1 MQTGTAAYDPSMDP
15 GYPPDNA
22 LPDILRNE
30 MQLLLHLDSLR
41 HAQVQKVIGIAVSV
55 WQGIEKGA
63 EASAAELAR
72 EEERAEDWGTSEA
85 STSEEAAEE
94 KAYFEAF
101 TSLSKCESDHVS
113 VVDPADR
120 DHRHRNT
127 RGPSAITGYYGV
139 KRALSTGRYL
149 ATVNRR
155 SYGTYATA
163 EQAAHA
169 YDGAALRNNIAL
181 GYNKH
186 KLNFSRART
195 KKTPAVQ
202 HEPEAQLGE
211 DSSESGSD
219 SSRI

>member
-1 MQTGTAAYDPSMDP
+1 MDP
-15 GYPPDNA
+15 GYTPEDG
-22 LPDILRNE
+22 LPDRLRKE
-30 MQLLLHLDSLR
+30 MRLLLHLDSIV
-41 HAQVQKVIGIAVSV
+41 HSQVEKVIDVAVTE
-55 WQGIEKGA
+55 WQAAEKGA
-63 EASAAELAR
+63 VASAAELAR
-72 EEERAEDWGTSEA
+72 EEERAKDWETSEA
-85 STSEEAAEE
+85 STGEEAAEE
-94 KAYFEAF
+94 EAYFEAF
-101 TSLSKCESDHVS
+101 TSPSKRESDHVS
-113 VVDPADR
+113 VNPADR

-139 KRALSTGRYL
+139 KLDTRRKRYL

-186 KLNFSRART
+186 KLNVSRART
-195 KKTPAVQ
+195 KRTPAVQ

>member
-1 MQTGTAAYDPSMDP
+1 
-15 GYPPDNA
+15 
-22 LPDILRNE
+22 
-30 MQLLLHLDSLR
+30 
-41 HAQVQKVIGIAVSV
+41 V
-55 WQGIEKGA
+55 WQGAENGA
-63 EASAAELAR
+63 VASAAELAR
-72 EEERAEDWGTSEA
+72 EEERAKDEETSEA

-94 KAYFEAF
+94 EAYFEAF
-101 TSLSKCESDHVS
+101 TSPSKRESDHVAVQRKS
-113 VVDPADR
+113 KRGVG
-120 DHRHRNT
+120 NT
-127 RGPSAITGYYGV
+127 RGPSAITGYYGM
-139 KRALSTGRYL
+139 KLDTRRKRYL